1 MTSQNWV
8 TPSGEV
14 VAMPERGTVR
24 GNRGRLHDGA
34 GLIRRR
40 WQVRRWLPCRLEFV
54 GTMR

>member
-1 MTSQNWV
+1 MTSQDGV

-14 VAMPERGTVR
+14 VPTPERGTVR

-40 WQVRRWLPCRLEFV
+40 WQVRRWLPYRREFV